1 MYHRGAEPIPAAA
14 SRESARAREILNHRK
29 RATMPEPQ
37 NLKNHT
43 RFDPPWHF
51 FIAPVLLLNILFS
64 IGYAIHHWPEHRV
77 LCLWWILLSV
87 VVLMA
92 VGKARAH
99 SMMVQDRVIR
109 LEERLRMKA
118 LLGAD
123 EYARAEALT
132 ADQLIGL
139 RFASDAELP
148 GLVKKTL
155 DQNLTRKQIK
165 ELIVSW
171 RPDYLR
177 V

>member
-1 MYHRGAEPIPAAA
+1 MPA
-14 SRESARAREILNHRK
+14 
-29 RATMPEPQ
+29 PQ
-37 NLKNHT
+37 NYKNHA
-43 RFDPPWHF
+43 RFDPIWHF
-51 FIAPVLLLNILFS
+51 FIAPLLLLNILF
-64 IGYAIHHWPEHRV
+64 AIAYTIRHWPFHSH
-77 LCLWWILLSV
+77 LFLWGILMSV
-87 VVLMA
+87 VVFMA

-99 SMMVQDRVIR
+99 SMTAQDRIIR

-132 ADQLIGL
+132 VSQLIGL

-155 DQNLTRKQIK
+155 DQNLTQKQIK
-165 ELIVSW
+165 EAIVNW